1 MTLSPEKE
9 AYLTKTQA
17 QAFRLRWEAVK
28 KAQDEEL
35 AATSMAEKFRQL
47 TGLLASA
54 RRFGWTEDLAV
65 EEDKVRQRWIKL
77 RQVLLHV

>member
-1 MTLSPEKE
+1 MTLSPEEE
-9 AYLTKTQA
+9 AYLTKA
-17 QAFRLRWEAVK
+17 QARDFQLRWEALK
-28 KAQDEEL
+28 EAEDEEL
-35 AATSMAEKFRQL
+35 ASTSMAEKFRQL

-77 RQVLLHV
+77 RQVLHV

>member
-1 MTLSPEKE
+1 MTLSRKEK
-9 AYLTKTQA
+9 AYLTKA
-17 QAFRLRWEAVK
+17 QARDFQLRWAALKEAE
-28 KAQDEEL
+28 DEEL
-35 AATSMAEKFRQL
+35 ASTSMAEKFRQL

-77 RQVLLHV
+77 RQVLHV